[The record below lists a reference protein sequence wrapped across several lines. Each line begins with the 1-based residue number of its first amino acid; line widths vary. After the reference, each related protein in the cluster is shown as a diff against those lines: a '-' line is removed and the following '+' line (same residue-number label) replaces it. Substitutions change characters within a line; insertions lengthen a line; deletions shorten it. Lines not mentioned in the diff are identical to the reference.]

1 MIGGGG
7 AIALLVRHRAHGSDL
22 RGITLLHAAGWA
34 AVVLAPVVLAPVVL
48 APVVLAAVVL
58 NDGGLSV
65 PAAGLQGTGT
75 LARQYRAQEGRDEPE
90 G

>member
-34 AVVLAPVVLAPVVL
+34 AVVLAPVVL

>member
-34 AVVLAPVVLAPVVL
+34 AVVL

>member
-1 MIGGGG
+1 VIGGGG

-34 AVVLAPVVLAPVVL
+34 AVVLAPVVL